1 MLLLVQAGET
11 VVVVSPEESDWWRG
25 EVDGR
30 TGVFPS
36 NYVQPAPCEYGSSGS
51 SVLRIRNRDPGC
63 LFDPWIRNPGWV
75 KCHDPDPVS
84 GAFLTPGSG
93 IRDG

>member
-1 MLLLVQAGET
+1 MDPADPDLHPNKKFMDPQTLLLVQAGET
-11 VVVVSPEESDWWRG
+11 VLVVSREESDWWRG

-36 NYVQPAPCEYGSSGS
+36 NYVQPAPCEYGSSGDNGGRGFS
-51 SVLRIRNRDPGC
+51 YQCCGS
-63 LFDPWIRNPGWV
+63 
-75 KCHDPDPVS
+75 
-84 GAFLTPGSG
+84 GSG

>member
-11 VVVVSPEESDWWRG
+11 VVVVSREESDWWRG

-36 NYVQPAPCEYGSSGS
+36 NYVQPAPCE
-51 SVLRIRNRDPGC
+51 
-63 LFDPWIRNPGWV
+63 
-75 KCHDPDPVS
+75 
-84 GAFLTPGSG
+84 
-93 IRDG
+93 

>member
-1 MLLLVQAGET
+1 MDLLMQAGET
-11 VVVVSPEESDWWRG
+11 VVVVSREESDWWRG

-36 NYVQPAPCEYGSSGS
+36 NYVQPAPCEYGII
-51 SVLRIRNRDPGC
+51 SVA
-63 LFDPWIRNPGWV
+63 
-75 KCHDPDPVS
+75 DPDPGS
-84 GAFLTPGSG
+84 GAFLTPG

>member
-1 MLLLVQAGET
+1 MDLLVQAGET
-11 VVVVSPEESDWWRG
+11 VVVVSREESDWWRG

-51 SVLRIRNRDPGC
+51 RGVFIFISVADPDPGLRDPGW
-63 LFDPWIRNPGWV
+63 F
-75 KCHDPDPVS
+75 KSQDPDP
-84 GAFLTPGSG
+84 G
-93 IRDG
+93 